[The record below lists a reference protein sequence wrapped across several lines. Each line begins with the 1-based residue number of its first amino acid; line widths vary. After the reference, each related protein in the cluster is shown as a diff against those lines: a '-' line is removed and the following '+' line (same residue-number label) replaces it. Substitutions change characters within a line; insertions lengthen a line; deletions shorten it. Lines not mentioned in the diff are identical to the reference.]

1 MNQLHN
7 SAALAPLRFPA
18 VLFTSERKRAN
29 AEWAE
34 IQNNNKKKITMETNE
49 AKVVL
54 EIIGF
59 QNFCYFI
66 GGD

>member
-1 MNQLHN
+1 M
-7 SAALAPLRFPA
+7 
-18 VLFTSERKRAN
+18 LFTSERKKAN
-29 AEWAE
+29 EEWAE
-34 IQNNNKKKITMETNE
+34 IEKINNNNKITMETNE

-59 QNFCYFI
+59 ENFSYFI